1 MGPLPLISTT
11 PRDKRVKEA
20 EEQEQ
25 EEEEGSRGC
34 GDEGCRRCAKSP
46 ETQIAA
52 SSGRNSQ
59 ESALARVAPKLSHA
73 TRIGV
78 FD

>member
-1 MGPLPLISTT
+1 MGPLPLILTT

-20 EEQEQ
+20 EE
-25 EEEEGSRGC
+25 EEDGSRGC

-46 ETQIAA
+46 DTQIAA
-52 SSGRNSQ
+52 SSGKNSQ
-59 ESALARVAPKLSHA
+59 KSALARVAPKLSHA